1 MFLSVPPGSSAV
13 DFPLLRNSVYNQ
25 SVSYINDRI
34 KSKSFEKNLLISHKK
49 YYLIL
54 FSIKICV
61 NWIISKFHQKR
72 SAISY

>member
-49 YYLIL
+49 YY
-54 FSIKICV
+54 
-61 NWIISKFHQKR
+61 
-72 SAISY
+72 